1 METNLQEEEKEGEKI
16 SVDSFTGSP
25 GSPDLLTTVLAEC
38 DGTGTLDMRDQRTAP
53 RVVHDEGSK
62 EEEYRDLAHSC
73 MSDFNFCDEI
83 FNELEK
89 TSTFPAF
96 SNRQTPGRKC
106 ETSGNIPY
114 EDVSR

>member
-1 METNLQEEEKEGEKI
+1 MEEKEEDKI
-16 SVDSFTGSP
+16 SEDSFTGSP

-38 DGTGTLDMRDQRTAP
+38 DGTGTLDMRDQRSRP
-53 RVVHDEGSK
+53 RVVHDGGCK

-89 TSTFPAF
+89 PQHSQNSLIAKLLEESAKLLKIFLVKM
-96 SNRQTPGRKC
+96 SQGSV
-106 ETSGNIPY
+106 EL
-114 EDVSR
+114 

>member
-1 METNLQEEEKEGEKI
+1 METNPQEEEKEEDKI
-16 SVDSFTGSP
+16 SEDSFTGSP

-38 DGTGTLDMRDQRTAP
+38 DGTGTLDMRDQRTGP
-53 RVVHDEGSK
+53 RVVHVEGCK

-89 TSTFPAF
+89 TSTFPKF

-106 ETSGNIPY
+106 ETSENIPS